1 LRRKGKKTSM
11 VQFQVNYQTR
21 ELYMIDIVLKYRKY
35 FLIILLLHILQ
46 VIRHCEVVV
55 WNFMRL
61 MRNKEFGS

>member
-1 LRRKGKKTSM
+1 
-11 VQFQVNYQTR
+11 
-21 ELYMIDIVLKYRKY
+21 MIDIVLKYRKY